1 MSKVIVIAEAGV
13 NHNGNLKLAK
23 ELVETAKDCGADYVK
38 FQTWRTENIVTRFAK
53 QAEYQEVNTGKSES
67 QYEMLKRLELGYS
80 EFTEIKAHCDASG
93 IAFLSTP
100 DDWESAI
107 FLSDLQDTF
116 KVGSGEISNTP
127 CLERIGTLNKDIYL
141 STGMSTI
148 DEIENA
154 LSALTSSGL
163 QKNRITLLHCT
174 SQYPAPFN
182 DINLRAMQ
190 SLGQH
195 FNIEVGYSDHS
206 LGLEVS
212 LGAVALGARV
222 IEKHF
227 TLDKNMTGPD
237 HSASLDPK
245 ELKEL
250 VLSIRNLEKS
260 LGDGKKKIEASEIEN
275 RLVVRKSIV
284 ANQQIQ
290 PGDLFTESNLA
301 CKRPG
306 DGMSPS
312 YWHKIMG
319 RVATRKYEVDEQIA
333 ESL

>member
-1 MSKVIVIAEAGV
+1 M
-13 NHNGNLKLAK
+13 
-23 ELVETAKDCGADYVK
+23 
-38 FQTWRTENIVTRFAK
+38 
-53 QAEYQEVNTGKSES
+53 
-67 QYEMLKRLELGYS
+67 
-80 EFTEIKAHCDASG
+80 
-93 IAFLSTP
+93 
-100 DDWESAI
+100 
-107 FLSDLQDTF
+107 
-116 KVGSGEISNTP
+116 
-127 CLERIGTLNKDIYL
+127 ERIGTLNKDIYL

>member
-13 NHNGNLKLAK
+13 NHNGNLELAK
-23 ELVETAKDCGADYVK
+23 ELVETAKDCGADFVK

-80 EFTEIKAHCDASG
+80 EFTEIKAHCDAYG

-116 KVGSGEISNTP
+116 KVGSGEINNTP
-127 CLERIGTLNKDIYL
+127 FLEKIGTLNKDIYL

-154 LSALTSSGL
+154 INALTSSGL
-163 QKNRITLLHCT
+163 KKNRITLLHCT

-260 LGDGKKKIEASEIEN
+260 LGDGKKKVEASEIEN

-290 PGDLFTESNLA
+290 PGDIFTESNLA

-306 DGMSPS
+306 DGMSPA